1 MAASQLAIAVAL
13 SPRDDQVYSIVRAA
27 APLADC
33 TMLVW
38 WISRQEV
45 EGNTEEYLSTDLE

>member
-45 EGNTEEYLSTDLE
+45 EGNTEEYLSTYLE